1 MNSMGFNKCVMT
13 YIHCY
18 GLKQNIFT
26 ALKTISTLLIYL
38 FPHSSPT
45 YYPSL
50 YYTMEYIVHSIVRS
64 TIDILQNTLPF
75 PE

>member
-13 YIHCY
+13 YIHRY

-50 YYTMEYIVHSIVRS
+50 YYLYSTKYYGIHSTFYS
-64 TIDILQNTLPF
+64 T
-75 PE
+75 